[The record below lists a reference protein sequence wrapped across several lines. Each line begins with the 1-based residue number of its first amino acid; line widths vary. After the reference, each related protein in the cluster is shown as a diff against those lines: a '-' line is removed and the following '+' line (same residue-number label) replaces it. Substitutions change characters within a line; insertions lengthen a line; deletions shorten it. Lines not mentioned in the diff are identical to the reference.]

1 VSSLGY
7 TPLGKDSTAYNSNLW
22 GGFPISLSN
31 YSPNFGFLLGFDG
44 NAFVP
49 IQTGTLKSELNLATI
64 ATSGDKTDIGLGN
77 VENKSSATIRSEI
90 TKSNV
95 VSSLGYTPLD
105 SISTNSFVKNSGDG
119 LTGNYRF
126 NSNGQYNKRDSSVI
140 NIKHLST
147 DTLKYSSIGFSWP
160 SVTSLDTLVAGLSFV
175 GKNTTKGNNNLV
187 LFSRNGTA
195 TLNSNGDFTASGNI
209 TAFSDRRLKKNIT
222 EMPLVSSKLRKI
234 SAVEYDRI
242 DNLQHQIGFI
252 AQDFEK
258 EFPELVLTGSDK
270 FKTKSINYQSF
281 TVPLLKGWQEH
292 DTRLFSLE
300 KENIELK
307 REIAELKQ
315 LVLKNINSK

>member
-1 VSSLGY
+1 
-7 TPLGKDSTAYNSNLW
+7 
-22 GGFPISLSN
+22 
-31 YSPNFGFLLGFDG
+31 
-44 NAFVP
+44 
-49 IQTGTLKSELNLATI
+49 
-64 ATSGDKTDIGLGN
+64 
-77 VENKSSATIRSEI
+77 
-90 TKSNV
+90 